1 MQKTVERYNS
11 LQNQK
16 AVFILF
22 IFFTFNNLF
31 KDLISGDIKR
41 YKYIF
46 YLPNKITW
54 RIFCILTNKK
64 QLVREYKNVT
74 DICCLFGSRKSRVG
88 WETFLKSQQFFCVLV
103 HERLQWT
110 NIQQKLLK
118 KRFVNQQMRIRHEIY
133 SIRKMQIFLFD
144 NILHVY
150 WRDTQMTFW
159 QIKTSIAF
167 SMTFEQA

>member
-41 YKYIF
+41 YKYTF

-118 KRFVNQQMRIRHEIY
+118 KDLSTNKWELDMKFIAYVKCRYFCSIIY
-133 SIRKMQIFLFD
+133 YMCIDVTRKWHFG
-144 NILHVY
+144 
-150 WRDTQMTFW
+150 R
-159 QIKTSIAF
+159 
-167 SMTFEQA
+167 